1 MNPRKAKLG
10 LHVCRALVAIGC
22 FTIVSSAIGYFGSQ
36 FRPVFLSLYLIVGTF
51 ATTLQLMLVLGIF
64 GAQERV
70 ADEIEKADSISG
82 VKHFDK
88 CAFPQS
94 SLGLHMDIRFQ
105 KFHAPVRGRVSPL
118 ICEENTC

>member
-1 MNPRKAKLG
+1 MPVCRALAAIFPPKSQEVKTAW
-10 LHVCRALVAIGC
+10 HVCRALVAIGC

-36 FRPVFLSLYLIVGTF
+36 FRPVFLSLYLVVGTF

-64 GAQERV
+64 GAQDKV

-88 CAFPQS
+88 CVS
-94 SLGLHMDIRFQ
+94 SKLALTVQTVIRLCAKGLV
-105 KFHAPVRGRVSPL
+105 A
-118 ICEENTC
+118 